1 MTTQKITYIGVDVSK
16 NHLDAS
22 FQNCHLKVTNDS
34 VGFAKLLEWMPSPSE
49 MNIQVILEPTGGY
62 ELLFLAALI
71 AAEITWSRP
80 NPRRVRQFA
89 YAKGLL
95 AKTDKIDAKT
105 LAQYGETFAPKA
117 DSLPDKAVTELQN
130 YHRRFKQLTAMSVQ
144 ERTHLEHTT
153 EPKLKHRLRIHL
165 NWLERELKALM
176 EQIDQLIA
184 ADPLIKKKR
193 KCLESTTGVG
203 PQTAITLLAHL
214 PELGTLGRK
223 QISALA
229 GLAPVTRES
238 GQWKGHTSLGPGR
251 VKVREALYMAALSA
265 SRYNEYLK
273 GFYQRLKKE
282 GKSSKLALCAVAR
295 KLLIFLNSCM
305 RKLALEN

>member
-22 FQNCHLKVTNDS
+22 CQNRHLKVTNDS
-34 VGFAKLLEWMPSPSE
+34 AGFAKLLEWMPHQPE

-71 AAEITWSRP
+71 ASEIAWSRP

-95 AKTDKIDAKT
+95 AKTDKIDAKM
-105 LAQYGETFAPKA
+105 LAQYGETFAPDV
-117 DSLPDKAVTELQN
+117 DSLPDEAVIELQK

-144 ERTHLEHTT
+144 EKTHLEHTT
-153 EPKLKHRLRIHL
+153 EPKLRHRLRIHL

-176 EQIDQLIA
+176 EQINQLIT
-184 ADPLIKKKR
+184 DNELLDKKR
-193 KCLESTTGVG
+193 KCLESTTGIG
-203 PQTAITLLAHL
+203 SQTAVTLLAHL

-251 VKVREALYMAALSA
+251 VIVREALYMAALSA
-265 SRYNEYLK
+265 SHYNEHLK
-273 GFYQRLKKE
+273 DFYQRLKKA
-282 GKSSKLALCAVAR
+282 GKPPKLALCAVAR
-295 KLLIFLNSCM
+295 KLLIALNSNM
-305 RKLALEN
+305 RKFAL

>member
-16 NHLDAS
+16 NNLDAS
-22 FQNCHLKVTNDS
+22 FQNHHLKVTNDS
-34 VGFAKLLEWMPSPSE
+34 TGFAKLLEWIPSQSE

-71 AAEITWSRP
+71 AADIVWSRP

-95 AKTDKIDAKT
+95 AKTDKIDAKM
-105 LAQYGETFAPKA
+105 LAQYGETFTPNA
-117 DSLPDKAVTELQN
+117 DNLPDEAITELQN
-130 YHRRFKQLTAMSVQ
+130 HHRRLKQLTAMIVQ
-144 ERTHLEHTT
+144 EKTHLEHTT
-153 EPKLKHRLRIHL
+153 EPKLRHRLRIHL
-165 NWLERELKALM
+165 NWLEREFKALM
-176 EQIDQLIA
+176 ERIDQLITKNQ
-184 ADPLIKKKR
+184 LLEKKR
-193 KCLESTTGVG
+193 KCLESTTGIG
-203 PQTAITLLAHL
+203 PQTALTLLAHL

-265 SRYNEYLK
+265 SHYNEYLK
-273 GFYQRLKKE
+273 AFYQRLKKD
-282 GKSSKLALCAVAR
+282 GKPPKLALCAVAR
-295 KLLIFLNSCM
+295 KLLIFLNSNM
-305 RKLALEN
+305 RKLTLES